1 MVIIGNRIK
10 SDNLDFVILDD
21 NWGNKFDTITAAD
34 AVIIDARNPDFAAY
48 LIRRIRT
55 SPQVELSFKPVFLIN
70 YTSTND
76 PIVSNLNDGIL
87 VAYDQLGDAVSMTKS
102 IKGKW
107 TNLQNQS
114 LPTYESQAFKRVLDY
129 MYLRGSRTLKPHID
143 TRSIIGYTYPEL
155 LVSVDREEEFQSLE
169 LLEWAEK
176 EGYIWPDFFDRVY
189 LCNNCSSGF
198 LSYREVCP
206 HCDSSNSKSQD
217 LVHHFP
223 CAYVGPISDF
233 QNEFDSALVCPKCNK
248 GLRHIGVDYDKP
260 STINHCNNCDKDYQ
274 DVFIKAK
281 CINCHVDVDVQY
293 LKSKDLNVY
302 KLTKKGR
309 AASTNGLS
317 VSDFEME
324 EIFGSL
330 SFPMMKTMLH
340 YEIERIRVNPAQ
352 QTSIAMIYFENI
364 WELLNKVGKKGEKG
378 LLESIVSATRENIKP
393 TDFIALENNAT
404 LYLCLVNSNVTEA
417 NTIVTEVNRVIASLI
432 KTNFS
437 DFDIK
442 VSSKAKAL
450 ETNNNSAFYLKQL
463 SDSVMLV

>member
-10 SDNLDFVILDD
+10 SDNLEFVILDD
-21 NWGNKFDTITAAD
+21 ALSVKFDAISSAD
-34 AVIIDARNPDFAAY
+34 AVIIDARDPDFTAY
-48 LIRRIRT
+48 IIKRIRT
-55 SPQVELSFKPVFLIN
+55 NPKTEISFKPVFLIN
-70 YTSTND
+70 YTNNND
-76 PIVSNLNDGIL
+76 PIISNLNDGII
-87 VAYDQLGDAVSMTKS
+87 VAYDQLGDAVTTIKS
-102 IKGKW
+102 IKSRW
-107 TNLQNQS
+107 ATIQNQS

-129 MYLRGSRTLKPHID
+129 MYLRGLRALKPFID

-155 LVSVDREEEFQSLE
+155 LVSVDRDEEFQSLE

-189 LCNNCSSGF
+189 LCNNCSGGF

-206 HCDSSNSKSQD
+206 HCDSTNSSSED

-223 CAYVGPISDF
+223 CAYVGPVSDF
-233 QNEFDSALVCPKCNK
+233 KNEFDSALVCPKCNK

-281 CINCHVDVDVQY
+281 CINCQSDTDVQY
-293 LKSKDLNVY
+293 LKSKNLNVF

-309 AASTNGLS
+309 SASATGLS
-317 VSDFEME
+317 ISDFEME
-324 EIFGSL
+324 DVFGSL

-340 YEIERIRVNPAQ
+340 YEIERIRINPAQ
-352 QTSIAMIYFENI
+352 QTSIAILYFENS
-364 WELLNKVGKKGEKG
+364 WELINKVGKKGEKG

-404 LYLCLVNSNVTEA
+404 MYLCLVNSDITAATQMVS
-417 NTIVTEVNRVIASLI
+417 EVSKLIASLI
-432 KTNFS
+432 KTNFNG
-437 DFDIK
+437 FDIK
-442 VSSKAKAL
+442 ISNKTKAL